1 MQKILHVL
9 RIIVKTLLCAAA
21 GILLI
26 YNVLAIAARL
36 KSDGGVPTVFGF
48 AGAAVVSGSMEP
60 TISVG
65 DFIVTKAQDGYF
77 VGDVVMYYDS
87 ARGETVTH
95 RIIAAENGWF
105 VTQGD
110 ANNVPDDYSVPQSA
124 IVGKVVL
131 VVGGAGNAIRFLQ
144 SPAGFF
150 AVIGCGVILW
160 VGADIAASL
169 FRREKRTE
177 EPEEAGK
184 TAEAKEIPPVIP
196 TGISTEISPETAA
209 EIPAPQTAQT
219 EAKEAESAA
228 TGHAGAQETP
238 QETPEETPKGRE
250 TPEEISEE
258 ISEEITEETSGGAL
272 AEGAGEAGWEDGET
286 AEETAEEA
294 SAEAEE
300 GAGGAGAEGTEQE
313 HKQ

>member
-177 EPEEAGK
+177 EPEETGK
-184 TAEAKEIPPVIP
+184 TAA
-196 TGISTEISPETAA
+196 
-209 EIPAPQTAQT
+209 
-219 EAKEAESAA
+219 AKEAESAA

-238 QETPEETPKGRE
+238 EETPKGRE
-250 TPEEISEE
+250 TPEE

-300 GAGGAGAEGTEQE
+300 GAGGAGAEGAEQE

>member
-177 EPEEAGK
+177 EPEEAG
-184 TAEAKEIPPVIP
+184 
-196 TGISTEISPETAA
+196 ETAA
-209 EIPAPQTAQT
+209 
-219 EAKEAESAA
+219 AKEAESAA
-228 TGHAGAQETP
+228 TRHAGAQETP
-238 QETPEETPKGRE
+238 QETPKGRE
-250 TPEEISEE
+250 TPEE

-300 GAGGAGAEGTEQE
+300 GAGGAGAEGAEQE

>member
-184 TAEAKEIPPVIP
+184 TAAAKEIPPVIP
-196 TGISTEISPETAA
+196 TGILTEISPETAA
-209 EIPAPQTAQT
+209 EIPVPQTAQT
-219 EAKEAESAA
+219 EPKEAKPAA

-250 TPEEISEE
+250 TPEK
-258 ISEEITEETSGGAL
+258 ISEEITVETSGGAL

-300 GAGGAGAEGTEQE
+300 GAGGAGAEGAEQE

>member
-160 VGADIAASL
+160 VGADIAAFL

-184 TAEAKEIPPVIP
+184 TAEAKE
-196 TGISTEISPETAA
+196 T
-209 EIPAPQTAQT
+209 
-219 EAKEAESAA
+219 ESAA
-228 TGHAGAQETP
+228 TRHAGAQETP

-250 TPEEISEE
+250 TPEE

-286 AEETAEEA
+286 AEETTEEA

-300 GAGGAGAEGTEQE
+300 GAGGAGAEGAEQE

>member
-184 TAEAKEIPPVIP
+184 TAAAKEIPPVIP

-209 EIPAPQTAQT
+209 EIPVPQTAQT
-219 EAKEAESAA
+219 EPKEAKPAA
-228 TGHAGAQETP
+228 TGHAGA

-250 TPEEISEE
+250 TPEE

-272 AEGAGEAGWEDGET
+272 AEGAGEAGSEDGET

-300 GAGGAGAEGTEQE
+300 GAGGAGAEGAEQE

>member
-184 TAEAKEIPPVIP
+184 TAAAKEIPPVIP
-196 TGISTEISPETAA
+196 TGILTEISPETAA
-209 EIPAPQTAQT
+209 EIPVPQTAQT
-219 EAKEAESAA
+219 EPKEAKPAA

-238 QETPEETPKGRE
+238 EETPEETPKGRE
-250 TPEEISEE
+250 TPEE

-286 AEETAEEA
+286 AEETAEE
-294 SAEAEE
+294 
-300 GAGGAGAEGTEQE
+300 GAGGAGAEGAEQE

>member
-184 TAEAKEIPPVIP
+184 TAAAKEIPPAIP
-196 TGISTEISPETAA
+196 TGLSTEISTEISPETAA
-209 EIPAPQTAQT
+209 EIPVPQTAQT
-219 EAKEAESAA
+219 EPKEAKPAA

-238 QETPEETPKGRE
+238 QETPEETPQEMPKGRE
-250 TPEEISEE
+250 TPEEIS
-258 ISEEITEETSGGAL
+258 EETSGGAL

-300 GAGGAGAEGTEQE
+300 GAGGAGAEGAEQE

>member
-177 EPEEAGK
+177 EPEEAGE
-184 TAEAKEIPPVIP
+184 TAEAKEIPPAIP

-219 EAKEAESAA
+219 EPKEAKPAA
-228 TGHAGAQETP
+228 TGHAGA

-250 TPEEISEE
+250 TPEKTSEE
-258 ISEEITEETSGGAL
+258 VSEETSEEVSAGAL

-286 AEETAEEA
+286 AEAA

-300 GAGGAGAEGTEQE
+300 GAGGAGAEGAEQE

>member
-177 EPEEAGK
+177 EPEEAGE
-184 TAEAKEIPPVIP
+184 TAEAKEIPPAIP

-209 EIPAPQTAQT
+209 IPAPQTAQT
-219 EAKEAESAA
+219 EPKEAKPAA

-238 QETPEETPKGRE
+238 EETPEETPKGRE
-250 TPEEISEE
+250 TPEE

-286 AEETAEEA
+286 AEETAEE
-294 SAEAEE
+294 
-300 GAGGAGAEGTEQE
+300 GAGGAGAEGAEQE

>member
-177 EPEEAGK
+177 EPEEAGE

-209 EIPAPQTAQT
+209 EIPVPQTAQT
-219 EAKEAESAA
+219 EPKEAKPAA

-250 TPEEISEE
+250 TPEETSEE
-258 ISEEITEETSGGAL
+258 VSAGAL

-286 AEETAEEA
+286 AEAASAEAEEA

-300 GAGGAGAEGTEQE
+300 GAGGAGAEGAEQE

>member
-184 TAEAKEIPPVIP
+184 TAEAKEIPPAIP
-196 TGISTEISPETAA
+196 TKISTEISPETAA
-209 EIPAPQTAQT
+209 EIPVPQTAQT
-219 EAKEAESAA
+219 EPKEAKPAA
-228 TGHAGAQETP
+228 TGHAGA

-250 TPEEISEE
+250 TPEE

-300 GAGGAGAEGTEQE
+300 GAGGAGAEGAEQE

>member
-184 TAEAKEIPPVIP
+184 TAAAKEIPPVIP
-196 TGISTEISPETAA
+196 TGILTEISPETAA
-209 EIPAPQTAQT
+209 EIPVPQTAQT
-219 EAKEAESAA
+219 EPKEAKPAA
-228 TGHAGAQETP
+228 TGHAGA

-250 TPEEISEE
+250 TP
-258 ISEEITEETSGGAL
+258 EEITEETSGGAL
-272 AEGAGEAGWEDGET
+272 AEGAGEAGSEDGET
-286 AEETAEEA
+286 AEAA

-300 GAGGAGAEGTEQE
+300 GAGDAGAEGAEQE

>member
-150 AVIGCGVILW
+150 RRHRLRRDFMGRSGHRRLPLPPRKTHGRAGRGGKNRRGERSKAGGDRACGRAGNAAGNAGGNAERAGNSGRNIGRNNGRNIGRSPCG
-160 VGADIAASL
+160 
-169 FRREKRTE
+169 RRGGSRM
-177 EPEEAGK
+177 GGRRNSRS
-184 TAEAKEIPPVIP
+184 
-196 TGISTEISPETAA
+196 GIGGSRR
-209 EIPAPQTAQT
+209 
-219 EAKEAESAA
+219 
-228 TGHAGAQETP
+228 GRGRRRRRRCRAGA
-238 QETPEETPKGRE
+238 
-250 TPEEISEE
+250 
-258 ISEEITEETSGGAL
+258 
-272 AEGAGEAGWEDGET
+272 
-286 AEETAEEA
+286 
-294 SAEAEE
+294 
-300 GAGGAGAEGTEQE
+300 
-313 HKQ
+313 

>member
-65 DFIVTKAQDGYF
+65 DFIVTKAQDDYF

-184 TAEAKEIPPVIP
+184 TAAANARDRRTES
-196 TGISTEISPETAA
+196 TGC
-209 EIPAPQTAQT
+209 
-219 EAKEAESAA
+219 
-228 TGHAGAQETP
+228 
-238 QETPEETPKGRE
+238 
-250 TPEEISEE
+250 
-258 ISEEITEETSGGAL
+258 
-272 AEGAGEAGWEDGET
+272 W
-286 AEETAEEA
+286 
-294 SAEAEE
+294 
-300 GAGGAGAEGTEQE
+300 
-313 HKQ
+313 

>member
-1 MQKILHVL
+1 M
-9 RIIVKTLLCAAA
+9 
-21 GILLI
+21 I
-26 YNVLAIAARL
+26 YSVLAIAARL

-209 EIPAPQTAQT
+209 EIPVPQTAQT
-219 EAKEAESAA
+219 EPKEAKPAA
-228 TGHAGAQETP
+228 TRHAGAQETP
-238 QETPEETPKGRE
+238 QETPKGRE

-258 ISEEITEETSGGAL
+258 ITVETSGGAL

-286 AEETAEEA
+286 AEETAEAA

-300 GAGGAGAEGTEQE
+300 GAGGAGAEGAEQE

>member
-177 EPEEAGK
+177 EPEEAGE
-184 TAEAKEIPPVIP
+184 TAEAKE
-196 TGISTEISPETAA
+196 
-209 EIPAPQTAQT
+209 
-219 EAKEAESAA
+219 AKPAA
-228 TGHAGAQETP
+228 TGHAGA

-258 ISEEITEETSGGAL
+258 ISEETSGGAL

-286 AEETAEEA
+286 AEETAEAA

>member
-184 TAEAKEIPPVIP
+184 TAA
-196 TGISTEISPETAA
+196 
-209 EIPAPQTAQT
+209 
-219 EAKEAESAA
+219 AKEAKPAA
-228 TGHAGAQETP
+228 TRHAGA
-238 QETPEETPKGRE
+238 QETPEETPKGQE
-250 TPEEISEE
+250 TPEETSEKTPGKT
-258 ISEEITEETSGGAL
+258 SEETSAGAL

-286 AEETAEEA
+286 AEAA

>member
-177 EPEEAGK
+177 EPEEAGE
-184 TAEAKEIPPVIP
+184 TAEAKE
-196 TGISTEISPETAA
+196 
-209 EIPAPQTAQT
+209 
-219 EAKEAESAA
+219 AKPAA

-250 TPEEISEE
+250 TPEE

-300 GAGGAGAEGTEQE
+300 GAGGAGAEGAEQE

>member
-1 MQKILHVL
+1 
-9 RIIVKTLLCAAA
+9 
-21 GILLI
+21 
-26 YNVLAIAARL
+26 
-36 KSDGGVPTVFGF
+36 
-48 AGAAVVSGSMEP
+48 MEP

-169 FRREKRTE
+169 FRREKRTG
-177 EPEEAGK
+177 EPEEAGE
-184 TAEAKEIPPVIP
+184 TAAAKEIPPVTP
-196 TGISTEISPETAA
+196 TEISPETAAETAA

-219 EAKEAESAA
+219 EPKEAKPAS
-228 TGHAGAQETP
+228 TGHAGEQETP
-238 QETPEETPKGRE
+238 GETPKGRE
-250 TPEEISEE
+250 TPEE

-300 GAGGAGAEGTEQE
+300 GAGGAGAEGAEQE

>member
-1 MQKILHVL
+1 MAKVAELV
-9 RIIVKTLLCAAA
+9 RA
-21 GILLI
+21 
-26 YNVLAIAARL
+26 LAQ
-36 KSDGGVPTVFGF
+36 P
-48 AGAAVVSGSMEP
+48 
-60 TISVG
+60 
-65 DFIVTKAQDGYF
+65 
-77 VGDVVMYYDS
+77 
-87 ARGETVTH
+87 
-95 RIIAAENGWF
+95 IAAENGWF

-177 EPEEAGK
+177 EPEEAGE
-184 TAEAKEIPPVIP
+184 TAEAKE
-196 TGISTEISPETAA
+196 
-209 EIPAPQTAQT
+209 
-219 EAKEAESAA
+219 AKPAA

-238 QETPEETPKGRE
+238 EETPKGQETPEET
-250 TPEEISEE
+250 SA
-258 ISEEITEETSGGAL
+258 GAL

-286 AEETAEEA
+286 AEAA

-300 GAGGAGAEGTEQE
+300 GAGDAGAEGAEQE

>member
-177 EPEEAGK
+177 EPEEAGE
-184 TAEAKEIPPVIP
+184 TAEAKEIPPVVP

-209 EIPAPQTAQT
+209 EIPVPQTAQT
-219 EAKEAESAA
+219 EPKEAKPAA

-272 AEGAGEAGWEDGET
+272 AEGAWEAGSEDGET

>member
-177 EPEEAGK
+177 EPEEAGE
-184 TAEAKEIPPVIP
+184 TAEAKE
-196 TGISTEISPETAA
+196 
-209 EIPAPQTAQT
+209 
-219 EAKEAESAA
+219 AKPAA
-228 TGHAGAQETP
+228 TGHAGA

-250 TPEEISEE
+250 TPEE

-272 AEGAGEAGWEDGET
+272 AEGAGEAGSEDGET

-300 GAGGAGAEGTEQE
+300 GAGGAGAEGAEQE

>member
-177 EPEEAGK
+177 EPEEAG
-184 TAEAKEIPPVIP
+184 
-196 TGISTEISPETAA
+196 ETAK
-209 EIPAPQTAQT
+209 
-219 EAKEAESAA
+219 AKEAKPAA

-238 QETPEETPKGRE
+238 EETPEETPKGRE
-250 TPEEISEE
+250 TPEE

-300 GAGGAGAEGTEQE
+300 GAGGAGAEGAEQE

>member
-177 EPEEAGK
+177 EPGEAGK
-184 TAEAKEIPPVIP
+184 TAAAKEIPPVIP

-209 EIPAPQTAQT
+209 EIPVPQTAQT

-250 TPEEISEE
+250 TPEKTSEE
-258 ISEEITEETSGGAL
+258 VSEETSAGAL

-286 AEETAEEA
+286 AEAA

>member
-209 EIPAPQTAQT
+209 EIPVPQTAQT
-219 EAKEAESAA
+219 EPKEAEPAA
-228 TGHAGAQETP
+228 TGHAGA

-250 TPEEISEE
+250 TPEE

-300 GAGGAGAEGTEQE
+300 GAGGAGAEGAEQE

>member
-177 EPEEAGK
+177 EPEEAGE
-184 TAEAKEIPPVIP
+184 TAEAKE
-196 TGISTEISPETAA
+196 
-209 EIPAPQTAQT
+209 
-219 EAKEAESAA
+219 AKPAA
-228 TGHAGAQETP
+228 TGHAGA

-250 TPEEISEE
+250 TPEETSEKTPE
-258 ISEEITEETSGGAL
+258 KTSE
-272 AEGAGEAGWEDGET
+272 
-286 AEETAEEA
+286 
-294 SAEAEE
+294 
-300 GAGGAGAEGTEQE
+300 
-313 HKQ
+313 

>member
-184 TAEAKEIPPVIP
+184 TAAAKEIPPVIP

-209 EIPAPQTAQT
+209 IPVPQTAQT
-219 EAKEAESAA
+219 EPKEAKPAA

-238 QETPEETPKGRE
+238 LETAEETPKGRE

-258 ISEEITEETSGGAL
+258 ITVETSGGAL

-300 GAGGAGAEGTEQE
+300 GAGGAGAEGAEQE

>member
-184 TAEAKEIPPVIP
+184 TAEAKE
-196 TGISTEISPETAA
+196 
-209 EIPAPQTAQT
+209 
-219 EAKEAESAA
+219 AESAA

-238 QETPEETPKGRE
+238 EETPEETPKGRE
-250 TPEEISEE
+250 TPEE

-300 GAGGAGAEGTEQE
+300 GAGGAGAEGAEQE

>member
-184 TAEAKEIPPVIP
+184 TAEAKE
-196 TGISTEISPETAA
+196 
-209 EIPAPQTAQT
+209 
-219 EAKEAESAA
+219 AKPAA

-258 ISEEITEETSGGAL
+258 ITVETSGGAL
-272 AEGAGEAGWEDGET
+272 AEGAGEARWEDGET
-286 AEETAEEA
+286 AEAA

-300 GAGGAGAEGTEQE
+300 GAGGAGAEGAEQE

>member
-150 AVIGCGVILW
+150 AVIGGGVILW

-184 TAEAKEIPPVIP
+184 TAAAKEIPPAIP
-196 TGISTEISPETAA
+196 TGISTEISTEISPETAA
-209 EIPAPQTAQT
+209 IPAPQTAQT
-219 EAKEAESAA
+219 EPKEAKPAA

-250 TPEEISEE
+250 TPEE

-300 GAGGAGAEGTEQE
+300 GAGGAGAEGAEQE

>member
-184 TAEAKEIPPVIP
+184 TAEAKE
-196 TGISTEISPETAA
+196 
-209 EIPAPQTAQT
+209 
-219 EAKEAESAA
+219 AESAA
-228 TGHAGAQETP
+228 TRHAGAQETP
-238 QETPEETPKGRE
+238 QETPEETRKGGKLR
-250 TPEEISEE
+250 
-258 ISEEITEETSGGAL
+258 
-272 AEGAGEAGWEDGET
+272 
-286 AEETAEEA
+286 
-294 SAEAEE
+294 
-300 GAGGAGAEGTEQE
+300 
-313 HKQ
+313 KKYRKK

>member
-184 TAEAKEIPPVIP
+184 TAAAKEIPPAIP
-196 TGISTEISPETAA
+196 TKISTEISPETAA
-209 EIPAPQTAQT
+209 EIPVPQTAQT
-219 EAKEAESAA
+219 EPKEAKPAA

-258 ISEEITEETSGGAL
+258 ISEETSAGAL

-286 AEETAEEA
+286 AEAA

-300 GAGGAGAEGTEQE
+300 GAGDAGAEGAEQE

>member
-177 EPEEAGK
+177 EPEEAGE
-184 TAEAKEIPPVIP
+184 TAEAKE
-196 TGISTEISPETAA
+196 
-209 EIPAPQTAQT
+209 
-219 EAKEAESAA
+219 AKPAA
-228 TGHAGAQETP
+228 TRHAGA

-250 TPEEISEE
+250 TPEETS
-258 ISEEITEETSGGAL
+258 EETSAGAL
-272 AEGAGEAGWEDGET
+272 AEGAGEAGSEDGET
-286 AEETAEEA
+286 AEAA

-300 GAGGAGAEGTEQE
+300 GAGGAGAEGAEQE